1 MKKKWANEPGIF
13 SMNLRPVEMQFSSG
27 KWEDRRVT
35 EISAFS
41 WGPSPSPPAWTFL
54 LIISAFEEGGGQPY
68 LSEWIQPLASYLRL
82 QYLMLFVCNILRAH
96 ENTSQIVI
104 NLQFAF
110 TQHFAPGSAKW
121 GETGTFMANFLELVP
136 LVSVFNLP
144 HLSAWRF
151 SAVLQKNV
159 SCWSGLQADLLGGP
173 GDELLGSPGDDTD
186 TFHYSSWE
194 RLGSLAPGNFLTR
207 QESLG

>member
-13 SMNLRPVEMQFSSG
+13 SMNLQPVEMQFSSG
-27 KWEDRRVT
+27 KWEERRVT

-54 LIISAFEEGGGQPY
+54 LIISAFEEGGRQPY

-82 QYLMLFVCNILRAH
+82 HYLMLFVCNILRAH

-104 NLQFAF
+104 NLQCAF

-121 GETGTFMANFLELVP
+121 GETGTFMANFSGADPSCLRFQSPSPLCLTILSCSTKECELLKRASGWP
-136 LVSVFNLP
+136 PQGL
-144 HLSAWRF
+144 WR
-151 SAVLQKNV
+151 
-159 SCWSGLQADLLGGP
+159 WSPWEPWRWYRYISLRLLGKIGF
-173 GDELLGSPGDDTD
+173 LGSREL
-186 TFHYSSWE
+186 F
-194 RLGSLAPGNFLTR
+194 
-207 QESLG
+207 